1 MVVLSLSFSIH
12 SRLDLIRI
20 GAKLSGM
27 SQDNANLL
35 TIQSRKLILA
45 TAALALAL
53 SVCTPAARA
62 AEECE
67 YGPPNLI
74 KTTPNPFNTQSSSET
89 DESPSKETDSELGS
103 ISLSPP
109 PRTER
114 QSRAASPAQRLS
126 LKERLIAP
134 RMFMPE
140 RMLLG
145 APARF
150 AVKGK
155 PGMTVAI
162 AMADK
167 DKGAKPV
174 SGHPI
179 RLGADRK
186 VVAISKIP
194 ENGVAEIYV
203 ETPIEGDLIG
213 QYLYF
218 EAALWSRPD
227 MSDVEFADTVSSA
240 QTAAPVNGV
249 MVAQAADTK
258 IKGVNIVPD
267 SAMPMMMRQNQPSLD
282 SGRP

>member
-12 SRLDLIRI
+12 SRLDLIRK

-45 TAALALAL
+45 TALLALAL
-53 SVCTPAARA
+53 SVGTPFAPA

-74 KTTPNPFNTQSSSET
+74 KTTPNPFNAQSSSET
-89 DESPSKETDSELGS
+89 DESPGKETDGELGS
-103 ISLSPP
+103 ISLSSPP
-109 PRTER
+109 KTER

-174 SGHPI
+174 SGHSI
-179 RLGADRK
+179 RLGPDRK

-218 EAALWSRPD
+218 EAALWSKPD
-227 MSDVEFADTVSSA
+227 MSDVEFADTVSAA
-240 QTAAPVNGV
+240 QAAAPANGV
-249 MVAQAADTK
+249 MVAQATDTK

-267 SAMPMMMRQNQPSLD
+267 GAMPMMMRQNQPSLD